1 MLKKDPRKPPKMKP
15 MKVKSTT
22 DMNRP
27 PPWWVKFKEFI
38 KKAVTAP
45 HTNDRY

>member
-22 DMNRP
+22 DINRP
-27 PPWWVKFKEFI
+27 QAWWERI
-38 KKAVTAP
+38 KQLLKKSISP
-45 HTNDRY
+45 NHL